1 MSKILGLSVCFHD
14 TSIAYIED
22 GQIKGL
28 FEEEKLTGVK
38 SIYQQNKDPEQ
49 GLRCL
54 KNIYGLELRDFDYI
68 CFSTPHKRS
77 FGYKIVNDI
86 DVYKVSS
93 HSHHDCHALG
103 SYFTSGFTGKVISL
117 SHDGKGNHSRG
128 KIFLCEDGS
137 FEQVNSQ
144 KIATTASL
152 AGIWAASTF
161 YLGWEMLKDEGKV
174 VGLAAH
180 GQVDENI
187 YKLMNQCIYYKD
199 FNFLPG
205 EWENLWHYVFN
216 IANPNSFDDNA
227 YRQNYAATLQKFTE
241 DMMFLYLKDINEKYP
256 EYRKL
261 CLSGGLF
268 ANVKLNKFIN
278 ELDFFDEIFIHPAMG
293 DSGLALG
300 AAICKAHELGEISI
314 PKKLDNSFYGESFSR
329 SRWEEELLE
338 KQHELNILPFDL
350 TKIAQLINDGNVI
363 GLFLNRTEYGPRALG
378 SRSILVRPT
387 DPDTHAKL
395 NERLNRTEIMPFAP
409 SIMEDYLDQVFI
421 AGKSKYAAEFMTLC
435 YDTRDEWIDRI
446 PAVVHR
452 EDKTSRPQ
460 SVNKETNS
468 LYYEI
473 IRAYYNVSGIPLVLN
488 TSLNAHGE
496 PINNYPHQV
505 MKHLFDGIID
515 FIVTEDYI
523 ISKL

>member
-1 MSKILGLSVCFHD
+1 MSKILGISVCFHD
-14 TSIAYIED
+14 TAIACIED

-38 SIYQQNKDPEQ
+38 SVYQKNIDPDQ

-54 KNIYGLELRDFDYI
+54 KDVCGLELKDFDYI
-68 CFSTPHKRS
+68 CFASSHKKS
-77 FGYKIVNDI
+77 FASRISNEI
-86 DVYKVSS
+86 ENNKVSV

-103 SYFTSGFTGKVISL
+103 SYFTSGFDGKVISL

-128 KIFLCEDGS
+128 KIYLCENGS
-137 FEQVNSQ
+137 FEQVHSQ

-180 GQVDENI
+180 GEIDENI
-187 YKLMNQCIYYKD
+187 YKLMNQCFHYED

-205 EWENLWHYVFN
+205 EWENLWHYTFN
-216 IANPNSFDDNA
+216 IANPNSFSDNT

-241 DMMFLYLKDINEKYP
+241 DMMFSYLKDIHEKYP
-256 EYRKL
+256 DYRKL

-278 ELDFFDEIFIHPAMG
+278 ELNFFDEIFVHPAMG

-300 AAICKAHELGEISI
+300 AAICKANELGEIVV
-314 PKKLDNSFYGESFSR
+314 PDKLKNTFYGENFSR
-329 SRWEEELLE
+329 SDWEQKLLQ
-338 KQHELNILPFDL
+338 KQDELNILPFDL
-350 TKIAQLINDGNVI
+350 NKIAELIHDGNVI
-363 GLFLNRTEYGPRALG
+363 GLFLGKTEYGPRALG
-378 SRSILVRPT
+378 GRSILVRPT

-409 SIMEDYLDQVFI
+409 SVMEDYLNKVFI
-421 AGKSKYAAEFMTLC
+421 AEKSQYASEFMTLC
-435 YDTRDEWIDRI
+435 YDTRDEWINKI
-446 PAVVHR
+446 PAVVHQ
-452 EDKTSRPQ
+452 EDKSSRPQ
-460 SVNKETNS
+460 SVNKENNS

-505 MKHLFDGIID
+505 LKHLFDGIID